1 MEGNALFFMHG
12 IVRSSLRGRILM
24 KAASA
29 FEEYVAK
36 IDRAYRTGKAT
47 EHTYR
52 GALTDLIAAL
62 LPGTVVLNEPK
73 RIACGAPDLIITRA
87 KLPVAFIE
95 AKDIGESDLD
105 GRKAAGNKEQFDRYK
120 SSLDHI
126 AFTDYLD
133 FHFYE
138 KETLIESVRIADI
151 VGDGIKP
158 LPENF
163 ERFTALVADLGNAA
177 PQKIKSATQLAK
189 LMAGKARL
197 LEQATMKLLDGKDA
211 AKTSIGRLMDDF
223 KRALVPDVDAKEFAD
238 IYAQTITYGM
248 FAARLH
254 DETPD
259 DFTRYEAAALIP
271 KSNPFLK
278 QLFTHIASGLED
290 ELVWIVDDLVTM
302 FGASDIRKIMKDY
315 GKATSQGDP
324 MIHFYEDFL
333 AAYDSGLR
341 KDRGVWYT
349 PLPVVKFIVRAVDYI
364 LQKFFGLPDGL
375 AARDKVEIEVEEECS
390 SGKKATKKVKKLVHK
405 VQLLDPA
412 TGTGTFL
419 AECVNCIFA
428 KFAGHAGKWKSY
440 VKDDLL
446 PRLNGFEILMASY
459 TMAHVKLDMVLANTG
474 YTHTGDGRFNI
485 FLTNSLEEHTE
496 TMGPL
501 FAAALGEEANAA
513 KFIKRDCP
521 VMVVMGNPPYS
532 VSSCNRGKWIQKLID
547 DYKKGLGEQH
557 ILLDDDYIKFIRL
570 GQYYIDKNEEGVLA
584 YISNNSFLDGI
595 THRKMRESLL
605 KTFDE
610 IYVVNLHGNA
620 RRREKAKDGTPDEN
634 VFDIMQ
640 GVCINVFVKKKGV
653 SSNALA
659 TVHTYD
665 LYGKRN
671 EKFDWLEKADFAK
684 VRWQTLELRTPDYF
698 FTPKDY
704 GVKNDYDQGFAV
716 DDFLPENSTGV
727 QTSRD
732 ELAVGA
738 NKNELSQRMS
748 VVADRSVGTEELRSK
763 FFHKDSRSGKPAGD
777 SSYWEFDAARK
788 EVMSEDRE
796 SLIQRFAYRPFD
808 NQFIY
813 YSKAIIHRP
822 RERVFRHFIGHENT
836 GLIVC
841 RQGQAVGEMEWNVVF
856 VTEMISDLNM
866 FYRGGG
872 CTFPLYLYEENFGK
886 VEKRP
891 NFNAAIYDKIAVAV
905 KRKPSP
911 EEVFDYIYAVLHT
924 PEYRSKY
931 KEFLKVDFPRI
942 PYPKS
947 AAVFDKLVAFGRELR
962 NAHLLKDKHSQF
974 EKTAAFAV
982 DGENVVEEV
991 RFEDGRVFI
1000 NATQYFDKVPE
1011 EIFSFYIGGYQPAQ
1025 KWLKDRKGRVLTN
1038 DDCDHYQSIILAL
1051 IKTRDVMA
1059 ELSKF
1064 SSKWL

>member
-1 MEGNALFFMHG
+1 
-12 IVRSSLRGRILM
+12 M
-24 KAASA
+24 KAVSV

-62 LPGTVVLNEPK
+62 LPDTVVLNEPK

-95 AKDIGESDLD
+95 AKDIGEGDLD
-105 GRKAAGNKEQFDRYK
+105 GRKATGNKEQFDRYK

-138 KETLIESVRIADI
+138 KETLIESVRIADV

-158 LPENF
+158 LAENF
-163 ERFTALVADLGNAA
+163 ERFSALVADLGSAS
-177 PQKIKSATQLAK
+177 PQKIKSATQLAR

-197 LEQATMKLLDGKDA
+197 LERATMKLLEGKDA

-223 KRALVPDVDAKEFAD
+223 KRTLVPDVDAKEFAD

-254 DETPD
+254 DDTPE

-315 GKATSQGDP
+315 GKSTSQGDP

-349 PLPVVKFIVRAVDYI
+349 PHPVVKFIVRAVDFI
-364 LQKFFGLPDGL
+364 LEKSFGLPDGL
-375 AARDKVEIEVEEECS
+375 ATRDKVEIEVEEDS
-390 SGKKATKKVKKLVHK
+390 TYGKKSTKKVKKLVHK
-405 VQLLDPA
+405 VQMLDPA

-419 AECVNCIFA
+419 AECVNRIYA
-428 KFAGHAGKWKSY
+428 KFAGHTGKWKSY

-474 YTHTGDGRFNI
+474 YTHSGDGRFNI

-496 TMGPL
+496 SIGPL

-532 VSSCNRGKWIQKLID
+532 GESQNKGAWIAKLME
-547 DYKKGLGEQH
+547 DYKKEPGGKEKLKERNPKW
-557 ILLDDDYIKFIRL
+557 LNDDYVKFIRYAQQFIERR
-570 GQYYIDKNEEGVLA
+570 GEGIVA
-584 YISNNSFLDGI
+584 YINPHGYLDNPTFRG
-595 THRKMRESLL
+595 MRWNLL

-620 RRREKAKDGTPDEN
+620 KKKEVAPDGGKDEN
-634 VFDIMQ
+634 VFNIMQ
-640 GVCINVFVKKKGV
+640 GVSINIFVKNRNSARG
-653 SSNALA
+653 NLA
-659 TVHTYD
+659 TVRYCD
-665 LYGKRN
+665 LYGKRSD
-671 EKFDWLEKADFAK
+671 KFNWLDGK
-684 VRWQTLELRTPDYF
+684 VFESIKWKTVTPSAPMYFLVPRESKGGEEYNTGFKVDELFETQSM
-698 FTPKDY
+698 
-704 GVKNDYDQGFAV
+704 GVTTGRDSVLVANSAEELLASVFMKFGV
-716 DDFLPENSTGV
+716 DDVKKILGYS
-727 QTSRD
+727 
-732 ELAVGA
+732 
-738 NKNELSQRMS
+738 
-748 VVADRSVGTEELRSK
+748 
-763 FFHKDSRSGKPAGD
+763 
-777 SSYWEFDAARK
+777 
-788 EVMSEDRE
+788 
-796 SLIQRFAYRPFD
+796 YRPFD
-808 NQFIY
+808 EQTIY
-813 YSKAIIHRP
+813 YDPSLMARP
-822 RERVFRHFIGHENT
+822 REKFMRNFPGDTNL
-836 GLIVC
+836 GLCLIKIC
-841 RQGQAVGEMEWNVVF
+841 SRDDDCPVF
-856 VTEMISDLNM
+856 VTNKITDKTLLSSKDNANV
-866 FYRGGG
+866 
-872 CTFPLYLYEENFGK
+872 FPLYLYEENFGK

-891 NFNAAIYDKIAVAV
+891 NFNAEVYDKIAAAV
-905 KRKPSP
+905 KCKPSP
-911 EEVFDYIYAVLHT
+911 EDVFDYIYAVLHT

-947 AAVFDKLVAFGRELR
+947 AAVFDRLVAFGGELR

-974 EKTAAFAV
+974 EKVAAFAV
-982 DGENVVEEV
+982 EGENVVEGV
-991 RFEDGRVFI
+991 RFEEGRVYI
-1000 NATQYFDKVPE
+1000 NGSQYFGNVSEDV
-1011 EIFSFYIGGYQPAQ
+1011 FNFYIGGYQPAQ
-1025 KWLKDRKGRVLTN
+1025 KWLKDRKGRALTN

-1051 IKTRDVMA
+1051 IKTRDVMD

>member
-1 MEGNALFFMHG
+1 
-12 IVRSSLRGRILM
+12 M
-24 KAASA
+24 KADSV

-62 LPGTVVLNEPK
+62 LPDTVVLNEPK

-105 GRKAAGNKEQFDRYK
+105 GRKATGNKEQFDRYK

-138 KETLIESVRIADI
+138 KDVLVESIRIADVI
-151 VGDGIKP
+151 GDAIKSK
-158 LPENF
+158 PENF
-163 ERFTALVADLGNAA
+163 ERFAALVADLGNAA
-177 PQKIKSATQLAK
+177 PQKIKSATQLAR

-197 LEQATMKLLDGKDA
+197 LEQATMKLLDGKGA

-223 KRALVPDVDAKEFAD
+223 KRTLVPDVDAKEFAD

-254 DETPD
+254 DDTPE

-315 GKATSQGDP
+315 GKSTSQGDP

-349 PLPVVKFIVRAVDYI
+349 PHPVVKFIVRAVDFI
-364 LQKFFGLPDGL
+364 LEKSFGLPDGL
-375 AARDKVEIEVEEECS
+375 ATRDKVEIEVEEDS
-390 SGKKATKKVKKLVHK
+390 TYGKKSTKKVKKLVHK
-405 VQLLDPA
+405 VQMLDPA

-419 AECVNCIFA
+419 AECVNRIFA
-428 KFAGHAGKWKSY
+428 KFAGHTGKWKSY
-440 VKDDLL
+440 VKEGLL

-496 TMGPL
+496 SMGPL

-532 VSSCNRGKWIQKLID
+532 GESQNKGAWIAKLME
-547 DYKKGLGEQH
+547 DYKKEPGGKEKLKERNPKW
-557 ILLDDDYIKFIRL
+557 LNDDYVKFIRYAQQFIERR
-570 GQYYIDKNEEGVLA
+570 GEGIVA
-584 YISNNSFLDGI
+584 YINPHGYLDNPTFRG
-595 THRKMRESLL
+595 MRWNLL

-620 RRREKAKDGTPDEN
+620 KKKETAPDGGKDEN
-634 VFDIMQ
+634 VFNIMQ
-640 GVCINVFVKKKGV
+640 GVSINIFVKKGNYGQDLQRGRACK
-653 SSNALA
+653 SCSESLA
-659 TVHTYD
+659 TVRYCD
-665 LYGKRN
+665 LYGKRSS
-671 EKFDWLEKADFAK
+671 KFDWLENTVFDS
-684 VRWQTLELRTPDYF
+684 VRWKTVTPQAPMYF
-698 FTPKDY
+698 FVPKDY
-704 GVKNDYDQGFAV
+704 NQKDEYDRGFGIVELCPTNNVGALSFNDVLNISASEAEQKHKIEDLLA
-716 DDFLPENSTGV
+716 LPENEWRIRY
-727 QTSRD
+727 SR
-732 ELAVGA
+732 
-738 NKNELSQRMS
+738 K
-748 VVADRSVGTEELRSK
+748 
-763 FFHKDSRSGKPAGD
+763 KDSRDWQYERAKR
-777 SSYWEFDAARK
+777 DAAD
-788 EVMSEDRE
+788 SEGNYTKI
-796 SLIQRFAYRPFD
+796 LYRPFD
-808 NQFIY
+808 IQYTY
-813 YSKAIIHRP
+813 YTGKTKGLYAYP
-822 RERVFRHFIGHENT
+822 RTSLLKHLKNENIA
-836 GLIVC
+836 LIVG
-841 RQGQAVGEMEWNVVF
+841 RQGQVCGEDVWNLAYIATGLV
-856 VTEMISDLNM
+856 DLNV

-872 CTFPLYLYEENFGK
+872 NVFPLYLYEENFGK

-891 NFNAAIYDKIAVAV
+891 NFNSEVYDKIAAAV

-931 KEFLKVDFPRI
+931 REFLKVDFPRI

-947 AAVFDKLVAFGRELR
+947 AATFDKLVAFGGELR

-974 EKTAAFAV
+974 EKVAAFAV
-982 DGENVVEEV
+982 EGENVVEGV
-991 RFEDGRVFI
+991 LFEDGRVFI
-1000 NATQYFDKVPE
+1000 NSTQYFDKVPE
-1011 EIFSFYIGGYQPAQ
+1011 DIFNFSIGGYQPAQ
-1025 KWLKDRKGRVLTN
+1025 KWLKDRKGRALAN

-1059 ELSKF
+1059 ELSKL

>member
-1 MEGNALFFMHG
+1 
-12 IVRSSLRGRILM
+12 M
-24 KAASA
+24 KAGNI
-29 FEEYVAK
+29 FEDYVAK

-62 LPGTVVLNEPK
+62 LPDTVVLNEPK

-87 KLPVAFIE
+87 KLPVSFIE

-105 GRKAAGNKEQFDRYK
+105 GRKVTGNKEQFDRYK

-138 KETLIESVRIADI
+138 KETQVESIRVAEV
-151 VGDGIKP
+151 VGEGVKP

-163 ERFTALVADLGNAA
+163 ERFAALVADFGNAA
-177 PQKIKSATQLAK
+177 PQKIKSATQLAR

-197 LEQATMKLLDGKDA
+197 LEQATMKLLEGKGA

-223 KRALVPDVDAKEFAD
+223 KRTLVPDVDAKEFAD

-254 DETPD
+254 DDTPE

-349 PLPVVKFIVRAVDYI
+349 PLPVVKFIVRAVDFI
-364 LQKFFGLPDGL
+364 LEKSFGLPDGL
-375 AARDKVEIEVEEECS
+375 ATRDKVEIEVEEDS
-390 SGKKATKKVKKLVHK
+390 TYGKKSVKKVKRLVHK
-405 VQLLDPA
+405 VQMLDPA

-419 AECVNCIFA
+419 AECVNRIYA
-428 KFAGHAGKWKSY
+428 RFAGHTGKWKSY

-474 YTHTGDGRFNI
+474 YMHTGDGRFNI

-496 TMGPL
+496 SMGPL

-532 VSSCNRGKWIQKLID
+532 GESQNKGAWIAKLME
-547 DYKKGLGEQH
+547 DYKKEPGGNEKLKERNPKW
-557 ILLDDDYIKFIRL
+557 LNDDYVKFIRYAQQFIERR
-570 GQYYIDKNEEGVLA
+570 GEGIVA
-584 YISNNSFLDGI
+584 YINPHGYLDNPTFRG
-595 THRKMRESLL
+595 MRWNLL

-620 RRREKAKDGTPDEN
+620 KKKETAPDGGKDEN
-634 VFDIMQ
+634 VFNIMQ
-640 GVCINVFVKKKGV
+640 GVSINIFVKRKDAKKD
-653 SSNALA
+653 ALA
-659 TVHTYD
+659 KVHYCD
-665 LYGKRN
+665 LFGKRE
-671 EKFDWLEKADFAK
+671 EKFDWLENKALDS
-684 VRWQTLELRTPDYF
+684 VRWKTVTPQALMYF
-698 FTPKDY
+698 FVPKDFGLQ
-704 GVKNDYDQGFAV
+704 GVYDAGFGLKEL
-716 DDFLPENSTGV
+716 FIENGLGI
-727 QTSRD
+727 TSKRD
-732 ELAVGA
+732 EIAYQFSRPEIEAVVKDYCSLDVEA
-738 NKNELSQRMS
+738 VKFKYRVKSESNENLISAAVSNIRETI
-748 VVADRSVGTEELRSK
+748 GTGNHVS
-763 FFHKDSRSGKPAGD
+763 
-777 SSYWEFDAARK
+777 AA
-788 EVMSEDRE
+788 
-796 SLIQRFAYRPFD
+796 AYRPFD
-808 NQFIY
+808 VRWTY
-813 YSKAIIHRP
+813 YTDYNRGFLSRP
-822 RERVFRHFIGHENT
+822 AYKVMKHFALGTNL
-836 GLIVC
+836 GLISG
-841 RQGQAVGEMEWNVVF
+841 RQGCAVGDGMWNLVYLTEAVV
-856 VTEMISDLNM
+856 DLNM

-886 VEKRP
+886 IEKRP
-891 NFNAAIYDKIAVAV
+891 NFNSEVYDKIAVAV

-947 AAVFDKLVAFGRELR
+947 AAVFDKLVAFGGELR

-974 EKTAAFAV
+974 EKVAAFAV
-982 DGENVVEEV
+982 EGENVVEGV
-991 RFEDGRVFI
+991 RHEDGRVYI
-1000 NATQYFDKVPE
+1000 NGSQYFDKVPE
-1011 EIFSFYIGGYQPAQ
+1011 DIFNFYIGGYQPAQ

-1051 IKTRDVMA
+1051 IKTRDVMD

>member
-1 MEGNALFFMHG
+1 
-12 IVRSSLRGRILM
+12 M
-24 KAASA
+24 KAGSV

-62 LPGTVVLNEPK
+62 LPDTVVLNEPK

-105 GRKAAGNKEQFDRYK
+105 GRKATGNKEQFDRYK

-138 KETLIESVRIADI
+138 KDVLIESIRIADV
-151 VGDGIKP
+151 VGDAIKP
-158 LPENF
+158 KPENF
-163 ERFTALVADLGNAA
+163 ERFAALVADLGNAA
-177 PQKIKSATQLAK
+177 PQKIKSASQLAR

-223 KRALVPDVDAKEFAD
+223 KRTLVPDVDAKEFAD

-349 PLPVVKFIVRAVDYI
+349 PHPVVKFIVRAVDFI
-364 LQKFFGLPDGL
+364 LEKSFGLPDGL
-375 AARDKVEIEVEEECS
+375 ATRDKVEIEVEEDS
-390 SGKKATKKVKKLVHK
+390 TYGKKSTKKVKKLVHK
-405 VQLLDPA
+405 VQMLDPA

-419 AECVNCIFA
+419 AECVNRIFA
-428 KFAGHAGKWKSY
+428 KFAGHTGKWKSY

-496 TMGPL
+496 SIGPL

-532 VSSCNRGKWIQKLID
+532 VSSQNKGMWIEDLIA
-547 DYKKGLGEQH
+547 DYKTGMAERNIQPLS
-557 ILLDDDYIKFIRL
+557 DDYIKFIRL
-570 GQYYIDKNEEGVLA
+570 GQYYVEKNGEGVLA
-584 YISNNSFLDGI
+584 YISNGSFLDGLI
-595 THRKMRESLL
+595 HRQMRKSLL
-605 KTFDE
+605 ETFDD
-610 IYVVNLHGNA
+610 IFVVNLHGNA
-620 RRREKAKDGTPDEN
+620 RKKETAPDGSKDEN
-634 VFDIMQ
+634 VFNIMQ
-640 GVCINVFVKKKGV
+640 GVSINIFVKRKTASMLAGKKADACPTVGK
-653 SSNALA
+653 SKESNLA
-659 TVHTYD
+659 TVHYCD
-665 LYGKRN
+665 LFGRRKD
-671 EKFDWLEKADFAK
+671 KFELLESMKFKDVA
-684 VRWQTLELRTPDYF
+684 WQVLKLKEPYYF
-698 FTPKDY
+698 FVPKDFGLENEY
-704 GVKNDYDQGFAV
+704 KECFGINELMGLNTCGVKTHHDA
-716 DDFLPENSTGV
+716 
-727 QTSRD
+727 
-732 ELAVGA
+732 ELV
-738 NKNELSQRMS
+738 S
-748 VVADRSVGTEELRSK
+748 TEEFQTGYNRRY
-763 FFHKDSRSGKPAGD
+763 H
-777 SSYWEFDAARK
+777 
-788 EVMSEDRE
+788 
-796 SLIQRFAYRPFD
+796 YRPFD
-808 NQFIY
+808 IQWIEY
-813 YSKAIIHRP
+813 DMSRVVRHRYAVMKHME
-822 RERVFRHFIGHENT
+822 RENISLVVSRQCVSDWRYVFCT
-836 GLIVC
+836 DL
-841 RQGQAVGEMEWNVVF
+841 
-856 VTEMISDLNM
+856 ISDINLTANAGA
-866 FYRGGG
+866 YGGG
-872 CTFPLYLYEENFGK
+872 YVFPLYLYEENFGK

-891 NFNAAIYDKIAVAV
+891 NFNVAVYDKIAAAV

-931 KEFLKVDFPRI
+931 REFLKVDFPRI

-947 AAVFDKLVAFGRELR
+947 AAVFDKLVAFGGELR

-974 EKTAAFAV
+974 EKVAAFAV
-982 DGENVVEEV
+982 EGENVVEGV
-991 RFEDGRVFI
+991 RHEDGRVYI

-1011 EIFSFYIGGYQPAQ
+1011 DIFGFYIGGYQPAQ
-1025 KWLKDRKGRVLTN
+1025 KWLKDRKGRALTN

-1059 ELSKF
+1059 DLSKF

>member
-1 MEGNALFFMHG
+1 
-12 IVRSSLRGRILM
+12 M
-24 KAASA
+24 KAGNI
-29 FEEYVAK
+29 FEDYVAK

-52 GALTDLIAAL
+52 GALTDLISAL
-62 LPGTVVLNEPK
+62 LPDTVVLNEPK

-105 GRKAAGNKEQFDRYK
+105 GRKVTGNKEQFDRYK

-138 KETLIESVRIADI
+138 KETQVESIRVAEV
-151 VGDGIKP
+151 VGEGVKP

-163 ERFTALVADLGNAA
+163 ERFAALVADFGNAA
-177 PQKIKSATQLAK
+177 PQKIKSATQLAR

-197 LEQATMKLLDGKDA
+197 LEQATMKLLEGKGA

-223 KRALVPDVDAKEFAD
+223 KRTLVPDVDAKEFAD

-254 DETPD
+254 DDTPE

-315 GKATSQGDP
+315 GKSTSQGDP

-349 PLPVVKFIVRAVDYI
+349 PLPVVKFIVRAVDFI
-364 LQKFFGLPDGL
+364 LEKSFGLPDGL
-375 AARDKVEIEVEEECS
+375 ATRDKVEIEVEEDS
-390 SGKKATKKVKKLVHK
+390 TYGKKSVKKVKRLVHK
-405 VQLLDPA
+405 VQMLDPA

-419 AECVNCIFA
+419 AECVNRIYA
-428 KFAGHAGKWKSY
+428 RFAGHTGKWKSY

-485 FLTNSLEEHTE
+485 FLTNSLEEQAE
-496 TMGPL
+496 SIGPL

-513 KFIKRDCP
+513 KFVKRDCP

-532 VSSCNRGKWIQKLID
+532 GESQNKGAWIAKLME
-547 DYKKGLGEQH
+547 DYKKEPGGNEKLKERNPKW
-557 ILLDDDYIKFIRL
+557 LNDDYVKFIRYAQQFIERR
-570 GQYYIDKNEEGVLA
+570 GEGIVA
-584 YISNNSFLDGI
+584 YINPHGYLDNPTFRG
-595 THRKMRESLL
+595 MRWNLL

-620 RRREKAKDGTPDEN
+620 KKKEFAPDGGKDEN
-634 VFDIMQ
+634 VFNIMQ
-640 GVCINVFVKKKGV
+640 GVSINIFVKKHGDNQSICDKMR
-653 SSNALA
+653 NEKLA
-659 TVHTYD
+659 AVRYYD
-665 LYGKRN
+665 VYGKRRD
-671 EKFDWLEKADFAK
+671 KFDWLDSISFGSIGWKMVNPIAPMHFLVPRDSKGCEEYNMGWK
-684 VRWQTLELRTPDYF
+684 V
-698 FTPKDY
+698 
-704 GVKNDYDQGFAV
+704 
-716 DDFLPENSTGV
+716 
-727 QTSRD
+727 D
-732 ELAVGA
+732 ELFETQSMGVTTGCD
-738 NKNELSQRMS
+738 S
-748 VVADRSVGTEELRSK
+748 VLVSTSVEELLASVFKK
-763 FFHKDSRSGKPAGD
+763 FGVVDETKILR
-777 SSYWEFDAARK
+777 YC
-788 EVMSEDRE
+788 
-796 SLIQRFAYRPFD
+796 YRPFD
-808 NQFIY
+808 EQTIY
-813 YSKAIIHRP
+813 YDPLLMARP
-822 RERVFRHFIGHENT
+822 REKFVRNFRGDLNF
-836 GLIVC
+836 GLCLIKIC
-841 RQGQAVGEMEWNVVF
+841 SRDDDCPVF
-856 VTEMISDLNM
+856 VTDKITDKTLLSSKDNANI
-866 FYRGGG
+866 
-872 CTFPLYLYEENFGK
+872 FPLYLYEENFGK

-891 NFNAAIYDKIAVAV
+891 NFNAEVYDKIAAAV

-911 EEVFDYIYAVLHT
+911 EEVFDYVYAVLHT
-924 PEYRSKY
+924 PEYRCKY
-931 KEFLKVDFPRI
+931 REFLKVDFPRI
-942 PYPKS
+942 PYPKG
-947 AAVFDKLVAFGRELR
+947 AAVFDKLVAFGGILR
-962 NAHLLKDKHSQF
+962 HAHLLKDKHSQF
-974 EKTAAFAV
+974 EKVAAFAV
-982 DGENVVEEV
+982 EGENVVEGV
-991 RFEDGRVFI
+991 RHEDERVYI

-1011 EIFSFYIGGYQPAQ
+1011 DIFSFYIGGYQPAQ

-1064 SSKWL
+1064 SSKWLELR

>member
-1 MEGNALFFMHG
+1 
-12 IVRSSLRGRILM
+12 M
-24 KAASA
+24 KAGNV
-29 FEEYVAK
+29 FEEYIAK
-36 IDRAYRTGKAT
+36 IDRSYRTGKAT

-62 LPGTVVLNEPK
+62 LPDTVVLNEPK

-95 AKDIGESDLD
+95 AKDVGESDLD
-105 GRKAAGNKEQFDRYK
+105 GRKATGNKEQFDRYK
-120 SSLDHI
+120 HSLDHI

-138 KETLIESVRIADI
+138 KDVLVESIRIADVI
-151 VGDGIKP
+151 GEGIKP

-163 ERFTALVADLGNAA
+163 ERFAALVADLGNAA
-177 PQKIKSATQLAK
+177 PQKIKSATQLAR

-197 LEQATMKLLDGKDA
+197 LEQATMRLLDGKDA

-223 KRALVPDVDAKEFAD
+223 KRTLVPDVDAKEFAD

-254 DETPD
+254 DDTPD

-302 FGASDIRKIMKDY
+302 FGASDICKIMKDY
-315 GKATSQGDP
+315 GKSTSQGDP

-349 PLPVVKFIVRAVDYI
+349 PHPVVKFIVRAVDFI
-364 LQKFFGLPDGL
+364 LERSFGLPDGL
-375 AARDKVEIEVEEECS
+375 ATRDKVEIEVEEDS
-390 SGKKATKKVKKLVHK
+390 TYGKKSTKKVKKLVHK
-405 VQLLDPA
+405 VQMLDPA

-419 AECVNCIFA
+419 AECVNRIYA

-496 TMGPL
+496 SIGPL

-532 VSSCNRGKWIQKLID
+532 GESQNKGAWIAKLME
-547 DYKKGLGEQH
+547 DYKKEPGGKEKLKERNPKW
-557 ILLDDDYIKFIRL
+557 LNDDYVKFIRYAQQFIERR
-570 GQYYIDKNEEGVLA
+570 GEGIVA
-584 YISNNSFLDGI
+584 YINPHGYLDNPTFRG
-595 THRKMRESLL
+595 MRWNLL

-620 RRREKAKDGTPDEN
+620 KKKETAPDGGKDEN
-634 VFDIMQ
+634 VFNIMQ
-640 GVCINVFVKKKGV
+640 GVSVNIFVKRRNSEQDLQRGHACK
-653 SSNALA
+653 SCSESLA
-659 TVHTYD
+659 TVRYCD
-665 LYGKRN
+665 LYGKRG
-671 EKFDWLEKADFAK
+671 EKFDWLEGKALDS
-684 VRWQTLELRTPDYF
+684 VRWKTVAPQAPMYF
-698 FTPKDY
+698 FVPKDAN
-704 GVKNDYDQGFAV
+704 GIDEFNAGFSLQ
-716 DDFLPENSTGV
+716 DMFCES
-727 QTSRD
+727 
-732 ELAVGA
+732 
-738 NKNELSQRMS
+738 
-748 VVADRSVGTEELRSK
+748 SVGVVTANDKALVAESCDALRNQITR
-763 FFHKDSRSGKPAGD
+763 FYAEVPDDGMIHK
-777 SSYWEFDAARK
+777 
-788 EVMSEDRE
+788 V
-796 SLIQRFAYRPFD
+796 AYRPFD
-808 NQFIY
+808 ERYLY
-813 YSKAIIHRP
+813 YDVNKIERP
-822 RERVFRHFIGHENT
+822 REKMMRQLLIGDN
-836 GLIVC
+836 LVLLSV
-841 RQGQAVGEMEWNVVF
+841 RQLAGMEWCHVSVADKIVDDCRVSNRSK
-856 VTEMISDLNM
+856 E
-866 FYRGGG
+866 RGYV
-872 CTFPLYLYEENFGK
+872 FPLYLYEENFGK
-886 VEKRP
+886 LEKRP
-891 NFNAAIYDKIAVAV
+891 NFNAEVYDKIAAAV
-905 KRKPSP
+905 KRKPAP

-931 KEFLKVDFPRI
+931 REFLKVDFPRI

-947 AAVFDKLVAFGRELR
+947 AAVFDKLVAYGKELR

-974 EKTAAFAV
+974 EKVAAFAV
-982 DGENVVEEV
+982 EGENVVEGI
-991 RFEDGRVFI
+991 RHEDGRVFI
-1000 NATQYFDKVPE
+1000 NSTQYFDRVPE
-1011 EIFSFYIGGYQPAQ
+1011 DIFNFFIGGYQPAQ
-1025 KWLKDRKGRVLTN
+1025 KWLKDRKGRALSN

-1064 SSKWL
+1064 SSRWL

>member
-1 MEGNALFFMHG
+1 
-12 IVRSSLRGRILM
+12 M
-24 KAASA
+24 KAGSV

-62 LPGTVVLNEPK
+62 LPDTVVLNEPK

-105 GRKAAGNKEQFDRYK
+105 GRKATGNKEQFDRYK

-138 KETLIESVRIADI
+138 KDVLVESIRIADV
-151 VGDGIKP
+151 VGDAIKP
-158 LPENF
+158 KPENF
-163 ERFTALVADLGNAA
+163 ERFAALVADLGNAA
-177 PQKIKSATQLAK
+177 PQKIKSATQLAR

-197 LEQATMKLLDGKDA
+197 LEQATMKLLEGKGA

-223 KRALVPDVDAKEFAD
+223 KRTLVPDVDAKEFAD

-254 DETPD
+254 DDTPE

-278 QLFTHIASGLED
+278 HLFTHIASGLED

-315 GKATSQGDP
+315 GKSTSQGDP

-349 PLPVVKFIVRAVDYI
+349 PHPVVKFIVRAVDFI
-364 LQKFFGLPDGL
+364 LEKSFGLPDGL
-375 AARDKVEIEVEEECS
+375 ATRDKVEIEVEEDS
-390 SGKKATKKVKKLVHK
+390 TYGKKSTKKVKKLVHK
-405 VQLLDPA
+405 VQMLDPA

-419 AECVNCIFA
+419 AECVNRIYV
-428 KFAGHAGKWKSY
+428 KFAGHTGKWKSY

-474 YTHTGDGRFNI
+474 YTHSGDGRFNI

-496 TMGPL
+496 SMGPL

-532 VSSCNRGKWIQKLID
+532 GISKNNGKWIQGLVEEYKREPGTKDKLKERKNWLND
-547 DYKKGLGEQH
+547 DYV
-557 ILLDDDYIKFIRL
+557 KFIRL
-570 GQYYIDKNEEGVLA
+570 AESYVERNHEGVLA
-584 YISNNSFLDGI
+584 FINNHGFIDNPTFRG
-595 THRKMRESLL
+595 MRWHLL
-605 KTFDE
+605 ETFDE
-610 IYVVNLHGNA
+610 IYVLNLHGNSMKHEVA
-620 RRREKAKDGTPDEN
+620 PDGGKDEN
-634 VFDIMQ
+634 VFSITI
-640 GVCINVFVKKKGV
+640 GTSINIFVKTGKKKRGE
-653 SSNALA
+653 LA
-659 TVHTYD
+659 TVHYADVFGTKKAKYE
-665 LYGKRN
+665 Y
-671 EKFDWLEKADFAK
+671 LEKTGFTDVKFKGVKPIAPHYFFVPRDDAGMSEYTDGFLVSDLMPLTSSGIVSMGDPFAYGETREEIEIRFADLFGHDYSARDLKLKYGLGKNYADFI
-684 VRWQTLELRTPDYF
+684 LRIKLDS
-698 FTPKDY
+698 KID
-704 GVKNDYDQGFAV
+704 
-716 DDFLPENSTGV
+716 NSKITRV
-727 QTSRD
+727 
-732 ELAVGA
+732 
-738 NKNELSQRMS
+738 
-748 VVADRSVGTEELRSK
+748 
-763 FFHKDSRSGKPAGD
+763 
-777 SSYWEFDAARK
+777 
-788 EVMSEDRE
+788 
-796 SLIQRFAYRPFD
+796 AYRPFD
-808 NQFIY
+808 DKWTCFD
-813 YSKAIIHRP
+813 KRVLWRT
-822 RERVFRHFIGHENT
+822 RESVLKHLAGGGNLALCVIRICSRDDD
-836 GLIVC
+836 C
-841 RQGQAVGEMEWNVVF
+841 PVF
-856 VTEMISDLNM
+856 VTDKITDKTLLSSKDNANV
-866 FYRGGG
+866 
-872 CTFPLYLYEENFGK
+872 FPLYLYEENFGK
-886 VEKRP
+886 VERRP
-891 NFNAAIYDKIAVAV
+891 NFNAEVYDKIAAAV

-947 AAVFDKLVAFGRELR
+947 AAVFDKLVAYGKELR

-974 EKTAAFAV
+974 EKVAAFAV
-982 DGENVVEEV
+982 EGENIVEGV
-991 RFEDGRVFI
+991 RHEDGRVFI

-1011 EIFSFYIGGYQPAQ
+1011 DIFNFSIGGYQPAQ
-1025 KWLKDRKGRVLTN
+1025 KWLKDRKGRALTN

>member
-1 MEGNALFFMHG
+1 
-12 IVRSSLRGRILM
+12 M
-24 KAASA
+24 KAGNA

-36 IDRAYRTGKAT
+36 IDKAYRSGNAT

-62 LPGTVVLNEPK
+62 LPHTTVLNEPK

-95 AKDIGESDLD
+95 AKDIGDCDLD

-138 KETLIESVRIADI
+138 KETLIESVRIADV
-151 VGDGIKP
+151 VGEAIKSQ
-158 LPENF
+158 PENF
-163 ERFTALVADLGNAA
+163 ERFAALVADLGNAA

-197 LEQATMKLLDGKDA
+197 LEQATMKLLEGKDA

-223 KRALVPDVDAKEFAD
+223 RRTLVPDVDAKEFAD

-254 DETPD
+254 DDTPE

-278 QLFTHIASGLED
+278 HLFTHIASGLED

-302 FGASDIRKIMKDY
+302 FGASDICKIMKDY
-315 GKATSQGDP
+315 GKSTSQGDP

-333 AAYDSGLR
+333 AVYDSGLR

-349 PLPVVKFIVRAVDYI
+349 PHPVVKFIVRGVDFI

-375 AARDKVEIEVEEECS
+375 ATRDKVEIEVEEDCA
-390 SGKKATKKVKKLVHK
+390 SGKKATKKLKKLVHK
-405 VQLLDPA
+405 VQMLDPS

-440 VKDDLL
+440 VKEDLL

-459 TMAHVKLDMVLANTG
+459 TMAHVKLDMVLSNTG
-474 YTHTGDGRFNI
+474 YTHAGDGRFNI

-496 TMGPL
+496 SMGPL

-532 VSSCNRGKWIQKLID
+532 GESQNKGAWIGKLME
-547 DYKKGLGEQH
+547 DYKKEPGGKEKLKERNPKW
-557 ILLDDDYIKFIRL
+557 LNDDYVKFIRYAQQFIERR
-570 GQYYIDKNEEGVLA
+570 GEGIVA
-584 YISNNSFLDGI
+584 YINPHGYLDNPTFRG
-595 THRKMRESLL
+595 MRWNLL
-605 KTFDE
+605 KTFDD
-610 IYVVNLHGNA
+610 IYVVNLHGNSK
-620 RRREKAKDGTPDEN
+620 RKETTPDGGKDEN
-634 VFDIMQ
+634 VFNIMQ
-640 GVCINVFVKKKGV
+640 GVSINIFVKSHGDKQTADGKADGEK
-653 SSNALA
+653 LA
-659 TVHTYD
+659 TVRYCD
-665 LYGKRN
+665 VYGKR
-671 EKFDWLEKADFAK
+671 KDKLDWLKGMAFEKVQWHEVVPQA
-684 VRWQTLELRTPDYF
+684 PMYF
-698 FTPKDY
+698 FVPKDFGLQDEY
-704 GVKNDYDQGFAV
+704 EKGFKLDELMRLNGMGITSAHDEFVIGGREALASKFSRFATTAPGIDLYKEFDVKPKSGWDIRKGYEALHNQGDIEKYIHPIAYRIF
-716 DDFLPENSTGV
+716 DDSYIFYEDNLVWRTVRKVFGHFTSGDNLGLCLIKIC
-727 QTSRD
+727 SRD
-732 ELAVGA
+732 
-738 NKNELSQRMS
+738 
-748 VVADRSVGTEELRSK
+748 
-763 FFHKDSRSGKPAGD
+763 
-777 SSYWEFDAARK
+777 DA
-788 EVMSEDRE
+788 
-796 SLIQRFAYRPFD
+796 LP
-808 NQFIY
+808 
-813 YSKAIIHRP
+813 
-822 RERVFRHFIGHENT
+822 
-836 GLIVC
+836 
-841 RQGQAVGEMEWNVVF
+841 VF
-856 VTEMISDLNM
+856 VTDKITDKTLLSSKDNANV
-866 FYRGGG
+866 
-872 CTFPLYLYEENFGK
+872 FPLYLYEESFGK
-886 VEKRP
+886 TEKKP
-891 NFNAAIYDKIAVAV
+891 NFNEEVFDKIAEAL

-947 AAVFDKLVAFGRELR
+947 AAVFDKLVTLGTQLR
-962 NAHLLKDKHSQF
+962 KAHLLKDGHSQF
-974 EKTAAFAV
+974 ENVAAFAKE
-982 DGENVVEEV
+982 GENVVEGV

-1000 NATQYFDKVPE
+1000 NATQYFDAVPE
-1011 EIFSFYIGGYQPAQ
+1011 DVFNFYIGGYQPAQ
-1025 KWLKDRKGRVLTN
+1025 KWLKDRKGQTLTN

-1051 IKTRDVMA
+1051 IKTSDTML
-1059 ELSKF
+1059 ELSKL
-1064 SSKWL
+1064 SSEWL

>member
-1 MEGNALFFMHG
+1 
-12 IVRSSLRGRILM
+12 M
-24 KAASA
+24 KAVSV

-62 LPGTVVLNEPK
+62 LPDTVVLNEPK

-95 AKDIGESDLD
+95 AKDIGEGDLD
-105 GRKAAGNKEQFDRYK
+105 GRKATGNKEQFDRYK

-138 KETLIESVRIADI
+138 KETLIESVRIANV

-158 LPENF
+158 LAENF
-163 ERFTALVADLGNAA
+163 ERFSALVADLGSAA
-177 PQKIKSATQLAK
+177 PQKIKSATQLAR

-197 LEQATMKLLDGKDA
+197 LERATMKLLEGKDA

-223 KRALVPDVDAKEFAD
+223 KRTLVPDVDAKEFAD

-254 DETPD
+254 DDTPE
-259 DFTRYEAAALIP
+259 DFTRYEAVALIP

-315 GKATSQGDP
+315 GKSTSQGDP

-349 PLPVVKFIVRAVDYI
+349 PLPVVKFIVRAVDFI
-364 LQKFFGLPDGL
+364 LEKSFGLPDGL
-375 AARDKVEIEVEEECS
+375 ATRDKVEIEVEEDS
-390 SGKKATKKVKKLVHK
+390 TYGKKSTKKVKKLVHK
-405 VQLLDPA
+405 VQMLDPA

-419 AECVNCIFA
+419 AECVNRIYT
-428 KFAGHAGKWKSY
+428 KFAEHTGKWKSY

-474 YTHTGDGRFNI
+474 YTHSGDGRFNI
-485 FLTNSLEEHTE
+485 FLTNSLEEQAE
-496 TMGPL
+496 SIGPL

-532 VSSCNRGKWIQKLID
+532 GISKNNGKWIQELVEEYKREPGTKDKLKERKNWLND
-547 DYKKGLGEQH
+547 DYV
-557 ILLDDDYIKFIRL
+557 KFIRL
-570 GQYYIDKNEEGVLA
+570 AESYVERNHEGVLA
-584 YISNNSFLDGI
+584 FINNHGFIDNPTFRG
-595 THRKMRESLL
+595 MRWHLL
-605 KTFDE
+605 ETFDE
-610 IYVVNLHGNA
+610 IYVLNLHGNSMKH
-620 RRREKAKDGTPDEN
+620 EVSPDGGKDEN
-634 VFDIMQ
+634 VFSITV
-640 GVCINVFVKKKGV
+640 GTSINIFVKTGKKKKGELAMVHYADVFGSKKAKYEYLEETLFDDVAFKKV
-653 SSNALA
+653 SPSSP
-659 TVHTYD
+659 Y
-665 LYGKRN
+665 
-671 EKFDWLEKADFAK
+671 
-684 VRWQTLELRTPDYF
+684 YF
-698 FTPKDY
+698 FSP
-704 GVKNDYDQGFAV
+704 KNDRGKEEYLKGFGLTELMPNNRTAV
-716 DDFLPENSTGV
+716 LTMGDSF
-727 QTSRD
+727 
-732 ELAVGA
+732 
-738 NKNELSQRMS
+738 
-748 VVADRSVGTEELRSK
+748 VVADTKQELVDRIEDLNANSYTEEQLK
-763 FFHKDSRSGKPAGD
+763 EKYGLGKNYAAFVLSGLPLNTEEKIVK
-777 SSYWEFDAARK
+777 Y
-788 EVMSEDRE
+788 
-796 SLIQRFAYRPFD
+796 AYRPFD
-808 NQFIY
+808 YRWVCFD
-813 YSKAIIHRP
+813 SKTVWRQRMEVMKHLYRK
-822 RERVFRHFIGHENT
+822 ENVAMT
-836 GLIVC
+836 VC
-841 RQGQAVGEMEWNVVF
+841 KQLATSEWNLVNVAEGVVDDCF
-856 VTEMISDLNM
+856 VSNRTKE
-866 FYRGGG
+866 RGYV
-872 CTFPLYLYEENFGK
+872 FPLYLYEENFGK
-886 VEKRP
+886 TEKRP
-891 NFNAAIYDKIAVAV
+891 NFNVEVYDKIAAAV
-905 KRKPSP
+905 KCKPSP
-911 EEVFDYIYAVLHT
+911 EDVFDYIYAVLHT

-947 AAVFDKLVAFGRELR
+947 AAVFDRLVAFGGELR

-974 EKTAAFAV
+974 EKVAAFAV
-982 DGENVVEEV
+982 EGENVVEGV
-991 RFEDGRVFI
+991 RFDEGRVYI
-1000 NATQYFDKVPE
+1000 NGSQYFGNVSED
-1011 EIFSFYIGGYQPAQ
+1011 IFNIYIGGYQPAQ
-1025 KWLKDRKGRVLTN
+1025 KWLKDRKGRALTN

-1064 SSKWL
+1064 SFKWL